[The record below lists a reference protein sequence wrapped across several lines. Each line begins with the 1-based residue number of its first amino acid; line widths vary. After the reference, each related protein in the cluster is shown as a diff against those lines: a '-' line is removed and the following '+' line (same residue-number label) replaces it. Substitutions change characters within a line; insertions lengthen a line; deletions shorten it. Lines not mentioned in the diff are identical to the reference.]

1 MIDLSKLDSK
11 LVWENFKHICSFP
24 HPSKHEEKV
33 TAFLMEWAKEHHI
46 EARQDAIGNIIMHKP
61 ATPGMENR
69 KMAILQGHIDMV
81 PQKNSD
87 TKHDFLT
94 DPIDMRVCEDGWVRA
109 NGTTLGADNGIG
121 VAAAMSVMQSDNLVH
136 GPLEALI
143 TVDEET
149 GMTGASNLKAG
160 ELKGD
165 IFLNM
170 DSETE
175 GELYVGCA
183 GGLDATLEIP
193 YTLEAVPAGMKGYRI
208 EITGFK
214 GGHSG
219 MDIDLGRANANKL
232 VNRLLRK
239 ATVECGMRL
248 TSIDGGSLRNAIPRE
263 AFATVAVPAGNAAAF
278 EALAVRF
285 AQTIKSE
292 FAATEPEGSI
302 LVKATDVPAQVMKL
316 QDQHNV
322 INTVYAMPNGI
333 LRMSDSMKGLVETSS
348 NLAIVKSEN
357 GKVIIMCLL
366 RSSVDSAK
374 EAVGERMTCIA
385 EMTGAKIS
393 LTGAYP
399 GWKPD
404 MESPILKTMMET
416 YRGLFGK
423 DAQIKAIHA
432 GLECGLLG
440 GVYPNWDMISF
451 GPTIMHPHSP
461 DERVNIESVDRF
473 WKFLVATLEN
483 IPVK

>member
-11 LVWENFKHICSFP
+11 LVWENFQHICSFP
-24 HPSKHEEKV
+24 HPSKHEGKI
-33 TAFLMEWAKEHHI
+33 TAFLMQWAKEHHI
-46 EARQDAIGNIIMHKP
+46 EARQDAIGNIIMSKP

-87 TKHDFLT
+87 KKHDFLT
-94 DPIDMRVCEDGWVRA
+94 DPIEMRVCEDGWVRA

-183 GGLDATLEIP
+183 GGLDATLELP
-193 YTLEAVPAGMKGYRI
+193 FTETATPAGMKAYRI
-208 EITGFK
+208 ELTGFK

-219 MDIDLGRANANKL
+219 MDINLGRANANKL
-232 VNRLLRK
+232 INRLLRK

-248 TSIDGGSLRNAIPRE
+248 SSIDGGSLRNAIPRE
-263 AFATVAVPAGNAAAF
+263 AFAVVAVPADQTAAF
-278 EALAVRF
+278 EKLVSNF
-285 AQTIKSE
+285 ANTVKNE
-292 FAATEPEGSI
+292 FSATEPDGNI
-302 LVKATDVPAQVMKL
+302 VAKVVDTPAKVMDLKC
-316 QDQHNV
+316 QNNV
-322 INTVYAMPNGI
+322 INTVYAMPNGV
-333 LRMSDSMKGLVETSS
+333 LRMSDSMENLVETSS

-357 GKVIIMCLL
+357 CKVTIMCLL

-385 EMTGAKIS
+385 EMTGARIS

-399 GWKPD
+399 GWKPN
-404 MESPILKTMMET
+404 MESPILKTMMNT
-416 YRGLFGK
+416 YRKLFNK
-423 DAQIKAIHA
+423 DPETKAIHA

-473 WKFLVATLEN
+473 WKFLVETLAN
-483 IPVK
+483 IPTR